1 MKKIIFLLLCTW
13 LLTGH
18 ITKINARTGVNEKIF
33 SLLNLDYPGLEQV
46 KAL

>member
-1 MKKIIFLLLCTW
+1 MKKITLFLLCAW
-13 LLTGH
+13 LLTGYT
-18 ITKINARTGVNEKIF
+18 IEVNAQTSVNEKIF